1 MISIN
6 PAKMRTLV
14 FLLLF
19 PLFFLSANAQK
30 LAFPTAEGF
39 GRFTTGGRGGKVLIV
54 DNLNDSGPGS
64 LREAVNYSGK
74 RTVVFNVSGNIQL
87 ESPLTII
94 HGNLTLAGHSA
105 PGDGICIRNYP
116 VIIKADNIMIRY
128 LRIRLGDS
136 KSFDGDAIT
145 CIRNKNIMID
155 HCSLS
160 WGVDETASIYD
171 NENTT
176 VQWSIISES
185 LMSSINPKALGFGG
199 IWGGKNASFT
209 YNLFANNNA
218 RTPRLNGKR
227 YSSGPDRELVDFSN
241 NVIYNW
247 GGNAIYG
254 GENGEYTI
262 IGNYFKP
269 GPATKGKYL
278 SRIINPSPPYGKF
291 YIDGNQI
298 EGQSK
303 INKDNWT
310 GSSPWSGGIVLAG
323 DKKSIRLL
331 SNTVSQSV
339 AKYTAKKTYQQV
351 LQHVGCSFQ
360 RDSIDL
366 RIINEVNNG
375 SATYGNGLIRSQNDV
390 GGWVELATYN
400 QIEDL
405 DCDGIADSWEKQN
418 GLDPN
423 NPDDSIEIRDDSG
436 YSFLEIYLEEL
447 VSHTQKK

>member
-1 MISIN
+1 MFNLLPI
-6 PAKMRTLV
+6 KMKI
-14 FLLLF
+14 
-19 PLFFLSANAQK
+19 LFFLVLLPLRLFAVQDQPIS
-30 LAFPTAEGF
+30 FPTAEGF
-39 GRFTTGGRGGKVLIV
+39 GKHTTGGRGGAVLLV
-54 DNLNDSGPGS
+54 TNLNDSGQGS
-64 LREAVNYSGK
+64 LREAINTSGK
-74 RTVVFNVSGNIQL
+74 RTIIFTVSGNIPL
-87 ESPLTII
+87 ESPLTVKN
-94 HGNLTLAGHSA
+94 GDLTLAGHSA

-116 VIIKADNIMIRY
+116 VVINTDNVIIRY
-128 LRIRLGDS
+128 IRIRLGDS

-199 IWGGKNASFT
+199 IWGGKNASFN

-254 GENGEYTI
+254 GENGEYSI

-291 YIDGNQI
+291 YIEGNQI

-303 INKDNWT
+303 ISKDNWT

-323 DKKSIRLL
+323 DKRSIRLL
-331 SNTVSQSV
+331 SNSASQSV
-339 AKYTAKKTYQQV
+339 AKYTAKKIYQQI

-366 RIINEVNNG
+366 RIINEVSNG
-375 SATYGNGLIRSQNDV
+375 SATYGNGLIKSQNDV
-390 GGWVELATYN
+390 GGWVELATYD

-423 NPDDSIEIRDDSG
+423 DPDDSREISDASG